1 MKASKL
7 TSSGGDFTPP
17 EIGTHIVTVVA
28 VADVGLQPEDTIK
41 GTGPSAGNI
50 VAEGPRAMFNL
61 ELVGYDPESE
71 FPTTLVK
78 EVNLTKGEGGSLF
91 GLASVFL
98 GMDYKTFKS
107 LSEAEGFDLE
117 LVLGKS
123 AFASVGRT
131 TTNKGKISALVP
143 LPKGIP
149 VAAARSE
156 LLAFNIHAADAAVEA
171 KLPKLFRDKI
181 ALSAERAGTTSEV
194 SSKPRQASS
203 LDL

>member
-1 MKASKL
+1 MKASQL
-7 TSSGGDFTPP
+7 TGGGDFTPP
-17 EIGTHIVTVVA
+17 DVGTHIVTVVA
-28 VADVGLQPEDTIK
+28 VADVGTQPEDTIK
-41 GTGPSAGNI
+41 GNGPSAGNI
-50 VAEGPRAMFNL
+50 VPAGPRCIFNL

-78 EVNLTKGEGGSLF
+78 EVNLTKGEGGALF
-91 GLASVFL
+91 GLVSVFL
-98 GMDYKTFKS
+98 GIDHKTF
-107 LSEAEGFDLE
+107 LAQSEKGGFDLE
-117 LVLGKS
+117 QLLGKS

-131 TTNKGKISALVP
+131 TSNKAKVTALVP

-156 LLAFNIHAADAAVEA
+156 LLAFSVHDADEAVEA

-181 ALSAERAGTTSEV
+181 ALSAERAGQAPESEAPKKQQ
-194 SSKPRQASS
+194 SAT